1 MWHPRPVTVLHKSH
15 IYWQW
20 GSCQSDTQGQF
31 TAPETYWHPPLCVC
45 VCVCRCACVKLGCD
59 FESQFDRE
67 RWRCNHSLD
76 VSWREKW
83 DQGRNGSKDI
93 FRIKLFSFLY
103 KTKRKK
109 KQIWVWRCFSNFHT
123 QGFDIAIHFWL
134 LLSIEKQLLTLYAVF
149 RHQNMLLLWCLPTTS
164 SHLNASLPKE
174 VYNILLLINIQF
186 YTQLLQFLGVVLRL
200 FSSIPFLF
208 IRLF

>member
-31 TAPETYWHPPLCVC
+31 TAPETYWHPPLC

-109 KQIWVWRCFSNFHT
+109 KTDLGLKVLFKFSHTGVWYCNTFLT
-123 QGFDIAIHFWL
+123 IAFYRETASYIIR
-134 LLSIEKQLLTLYAVF
+134 SI
-149 RHQNMLLLWCLPTTS
+149 
-164 SHLNASLPKE
+164 
-174 VYNILLLINIQF
+174 
-186 YTQLLQFLGVVLRL
+186 
-200 FSSIPFLF
+200 
-208 IRLF
+208 